1 MDAYFGAFSPSSQG
15 LSPVIYNALFLRSSL
30 QPSPAINRHYATDLH
45 LNLRHG
51 TVSPS
56 ALPFVEL

>member
-1 MDAYFGAFSPSSQG
+1 MDAYVGAFSPPSQG
-15 LSPVIYNALFLRSSL
+15 LSPVIYSALFLRSSFE
-30 QPSPAINRHYATDLH
+30 PSPAMNRHYATDLH
-45 LNLRHG
+45 LNLRNG